1 MRDPEFFL
9 HRYAPTTNFMAF
21 FETPYDELVDFIVQW
36 ERKRDVVN
44 ERPVPVQKIDIGGTW
59 EQRLNSLLPLVRYG
73 SKVMVSE
80 TQSDWCVYIDNG
92 ISGTDLSAD
101 PHYLCEKLGVRK
113 IAVTLV
119 RDIPK
124 IKPGSTQFLYKDGTR
139 AEKVLSPIGTG
150 WHNQFPY
157 RYIAAHHESRWE
169 FEERGNPLPFE
180 EFEQYQARRIKDRL
194 TPEIVERYCSHFG
207 IDLFNPDFY
216 SGRACVFESWV
227 HPERRKLLHFPNQQ
241 P

>member
-1 MRDPEFFL
+1 MSISLKFYGFF
-9 HRYAPTTNFMAF
+9 FDI
-21 FETPYDELVDFIVQW
+21 PYDELVDFIVQW
-36 ERKRDVVN
+36 ERNRDVIS
-44 ERPVPVQKIDIGGTW
+44 EYPIPTRKIDIGGTW
-59 EQRLNSLLPLVRYG
+59 EQRLNSLLPLNR

-80 TQSDWCVYIDNG
+80 TKSNWCVYVNN
-92 ISGTDLSAD
+92 SMHGTCLNSD
-101 PHYLCEKLGVRK
+101 PPYLCEKLGVRE

-119 RDIPK
+119 RNIPK

-139 AEKVLSPIGTG
+139 PEKVLSATGTG

-169 FEERGNPLPFE
+169 FEGRGDPLPFE

-194 TPEIVERYCSHFG
+194 TPEMVERYCSHFG

-241 P
+241 G

>member
-1 MRDPEFFL
+1 MRDPDFFL
-9 HRYAPTTNFMAF
+9 HRYAPTTNLMAF
-21 FETPYDELVDFIVQW
+21 LEVPYDELVDFIVQW

-44 ERPVPVQKIDIGGTW
+44 DRRVPVRKIDIGGTW
-59 EQRLNSLLPLVRYG
+59 EQRLNSLLPLNR

-80 TQSDWCVYIDNG
+80 TQSNWCVYVNN
-92 ISGTDLSAD
+92 SPNGTDLYAD
-101 PHYLCEKLGVRK
+101 PPYLCEKLGVRE

-124 IKPGSTQFLYKDGTR
+124 IKPGSTQFLYEDYTR
-139 AEKVLSPIGTG
+139 AEKVLSATGTG
-150 WHNQFPY
+150 WCDQFPR

-169 FEERGNPLPFE
+169 FVDQGEPLPFE
-180 EFEQYQARRIKDRL
+180 EVEQYQARRIKDRL
-194 TPEIVERYCSHFG
+194 TPEMVERYCSHFG

-241 P
+241 Q

>member
-36 ERKRDVVN
+36 ERKRDIVN
-44 ERPVPVQKIDIGGTW
+44 EYPTPTRKIDIGGTW
-59 EQRLNSLLPLVRYG
+59 EERLNSLLPLNR

-80 TQSDWCVYIDNG
+80 TQSNWCVYVNN
-92 ISGTDLSAD
+92 SMHGTCLNSD
-101 PHYLCEKLGVRK
+101 PPYLCEKLGVRE

-124 IKPGSTQFLYKDGTR
+124 IKPGSTQFLYKDYTR
-139 AEKVLSPIGTG
+139 AEKVLSATGTG
-150 WHNQFPY
+150 WCDQFPR

-169 FEERGNPLPFE
+169 FVDQGDPLPFE
-180 EFEQYQARRIKDRL
+180 EIEQYQARRIKDRL
-194 TPEIVERYCSHFG
+194 TPEMVERYYSHFG

>member
-1 MRDPEFFL
+1 MRDPDFFL
-9 HRYAPTTNFMAF
+9 RRYAPTTNFMAF

-44 ERPVPVQKIDIGGTW
+44 DRRVPVRKIDIGGTW
-59 EQRLNSLLPLVRYG
+59 EQRLNSLLPLNR

-80 TQSDWCVYIDNG
+80 TQSNWCVYVNN
-92 ISGTDLSAD
+92 SPNGTDLYAD
-101 PHYLCEKLGVRK
+101 PPYLCEKLGVRE

-124 IKPGSTQFLYKDGTR
+124 IKPGSIQFLYKDYTR
-139 AEKVLSPIGTG
+139 AEKVLSATGTG
-150 WHNQFPY
+150 WCDQFPR

-169 FEERGNPLPFE
+169 FVDQGEPLPFE
-180 EFEQYQARRIKDRL
+180 EVEQYQARRIKDRL
-194 TPEIVERYCSHFG
+194 TPEMVERYCSHFS

-216 SGRACVFESWV
+216 SGRACIFEKQV
-227 HPERRKLLHFPNQQ
+227 HPDSPKLLHFPNQQ